1 MLPGGPLQAQDASL
15 EYAENRMDPVDT
27 FTGVDPEGRPV
38 YWSLLDALTDPAPTV
53 GGTALE
59 ATDIADAGAFT
70 ISSDG
75 VLSFKLPPDFEMP
88 MSRPAIGSPV
98 VTVGTLAARNVYKI
112 VVVAS
117 DDARGAD
124 MVGEADL
131 GAIDGIENIQKSYHK
146 VTVTVTD
153 VDEAGSIS
161 LSAQQPQV
169 GVDLTATLTDQDAT
183 DTDDEGGLQPKN
195 GKWKWE
201 QGTAMNGPWTLI
213 SGQTTGTYSSPTAD
227 TVGKYLRA
235 TATYTDAF
243 GDDKTAMA
251 VSAHAVRAK
260 PAGTNSSPAFPDE
273 DADTV
278 NIQVSRSVN
287 ENSPPGTNVGEPVA
301 AGDAGDILTYSL
313 ATPAD
318 ANDNGKYRIDP
329 ATGQITVGARTMLN
343 RESFVQ
349 DDPVHT
355 VTVTATDPWSI
366 TVEADGLSA
375 TTQTVTITI
384 KDVNEAPVITEGP
397 TRAKQSENLTETD
410 ATPDNASDDVIVTTY
425 TATDVEITEGDNAC
439 VVGSC
444 TWSVSGAD
452 AGLFKVSNE
461 TATRGQLTFKKAP
474 NYEKPSD
481 SDKDNVYMVTV
492 VVTDKGMDTE
502 RTLGVDKMTATRD
515 VVITVANVKEDGK
528 IKFSSNQPK
537 QGVEFVATLTDDDG
551 PTNVTKWKWERDE
564 NGSEGSPTDNCVD
577 SLSWEDAEGE
587 GAKTDTYTPEADDL
601 GKCLR
606 VTPTYT
612 DPLGDSM
619 VMENVSAKHVVVDLT
634 NKAPEFKDANN
645 KVITST
651 TRSVAEDAVTDDA
664 PTPDVDSPVK
674 ATDPNETDEENTEI
688 LTYTLGG
695 TDARYF
701 EITDANSSTGQITVK
716 EDTKLD
722 YETKNSYMVT
732 VTATDPSLASTTIDV
747 TIKVKDVN
755 EGPEFTAPKEGD
767 VDVTVKENARSLNI
781 YSFRATDPEGRTVYW
796 SLDDDS
802 TDSPDMS
809 SFTISDKGALSLNTS
824 PNYEDDGL
832 GSDKTYTV
840 VVIASDDALGG
851 GIDTDGED
859 PIRTSM
865 KTVTVTVEDVEEN
878 GAITTIPKYPH
889 VTGLVTATL
898 DDDDGETGTVTWEWK
913 AGTAVV
919 GTTSSSYTPVDAD
932 LRKTLS
938 VKASYT
944 QDGDGVTITK
954 SAGTVRETPSPAN
967 TAPEFADTAENN
979 ARSVDENERAGTTLG
994 KAIKATDAD
1003 GDSLTYSLEG
1013 ADASSF
1019 RISSSGQ
1026 LSTAAVLNHEDDD
1039 GHSVTI
1045 RATDPWGGSGTI
1057 AVTVTVKDVNEA
1069 PMITTGPTRRDREE
1083 NAADDALQVSTY
1095 IGSDVDEGDD
1105 VADLT
1110 WSIEGEDFAK
1120 FDIDESTGLLTFK
1133 ESPDFEMPAD
1143 RNKDNVYKV
1152 TVVVSDDGSP
1162 KLPDKRQVEVTV
1174 TDVEEDGEVTLSS
1187 VQPKVAIDLTA
1198 SLEDSDGDVKDT
1210 AWQWYRSDTC
1220 PTALAQVGPA
1230 LITALDG
1237 SSDWSEVPDAESE
1250 TYTPEAGTAKDEGKC
1265 LLALAKYNDR
1275 RGTSK
1280 AAAKQSAN
1288 VVIVNADN
1296 RAPMFKDNDQEITE
1310 TTRKVAENTPNNE
1323 ATDDGDTDDIDET
1336 TQGNIDDPVA
1346 AIDDD
1351 TLTYTLGG
1359 TDAASFDIDRLNGQL
1374 MTKAKLDYETKN
1386 SYMVTVTAT
1395 DPDGLSDSVD
1405 VTIKVMD
1412 IDEAPEIIVGGL
1424 AITGLSA
1431 VSYAEDGKGNVA
1443 TYMAAGPD
1451 AASATWSLSGADM
1464 GDFMIS
1470 STGVLTFRLS
1480 PDFETPADADTDN
1493 TYMVTVEANEGTNT
1507 AMKAVTIDV
1516 TNVDEDGTVSL
1527 STQQPR
1533 VGTAIAATLTDAD
1546 GGVTGTAWQWAKAT
1560 TMDGIYSNIAGA
1572 TSDSYTPV
1580 EGDANMY
1587 LRATA
1592 MYTDGHGSG
1601 KSEMTVSANAVNT
1614 VPAFDADTATRSVE
1628 ENTAAGENIGEPIM
1642 ATDDD
1647 TLTYTL
1653 SGTDA
1658 ASFDIISATGQL
1670 QTKAALDYETKHS
1683 YTVTVTATDEAG
1695 LSDSIDVTI
1704 TVTDVDDEAPV
1715 ITGDPLVD
1723 SYDAN
1728 SDGTIDRAE
1737 VGQAIRDFIGRQIEH
1752 DDVLKVIGQ
1761 YFKDLRSG
1769 S

>member
-38 YWSLLDALTDPAPTV
+38 YWSLLDALTSPAPTV
-53 GGTALE
+53 GGTAL
-59 ATDIADAGAFT
+59 AASDIADAGAFT

-88 MSRPAIGSPV
+88 MSRTAIGSSV
-98 VTVGTLAARNVYKI
+98 VTEGTLAARNVYKI

-124 MVGEADL
+124 MVGLADL
-131 GAIDGIENIQKSYHK
+131 GDIDGIENIQKSYHK

-183 DTDDEGGLQPKN
+183 DTVDDEDGLQPKN

-273 DADTV
+273 DADT
-278 NIQVSRSVN
+278 RSVN
-287 ENSPPGTNVGEPVA
+287 ENSPPGTNVGKPVA

-313 ATPAD
+313 GTPTN
-318 ANDNGKYRIDP
+318 ANDDGKYRIDP
-329 ATGQITVGARTMLN
+329 ATGQITVGARTMLD
-343 RESFVQ
+343 RESFGQ
-349 DDPVHT
+349 DDPEHT

-366 TVEADGLSA
+366 TTVEADGLSA

-384 KDVNEAPVITEGP
+384 KDVNEAPVITGGP

-410 ATPDNASDDVIVTTY
+410 ATPDSANDDVIVTTY
-425 TATDVEITEGDNAC
+425 TATDVEITEGDKAC

-452 AGLFKVSNE
+452 AGLFKVSNG
-461 TATRGQLTFKKAP
+461 TATLGQLTFKKAP

-551 PTNVTKWKWERDE
+551 PTNVTKWKWERDDG
-564 NGSEGSPTDNCVD
+564 GSAGSATADCSVD
-577 SLSWEDAEGE
+577 SLNWEDAEGE

-606 VTPTYT
+606 VIPTYT
-612 DPLGDSM
+612 DPLGESM
-619 VMENVSAKHVVVDLT
+619 ATENMSANAVVKDRE
-634 NKAPEFKDANN
+634 NKAPQFKDANN

-651 TRSVAEDAVTDDA
+651 TRSVAEDAVTDDT
-664 PTPDVDSPVK
+664 PTPTVGAVVE
-674 ATDPNETDEENTEI
+674 ATDPNATTTDNTEI

-701 EITDANSSTGQITVK
+701 EITDANSGTGQITVK
-716 EDTKLD
+716 DGTKLD
-722 YETKNSYMVT
+722 YEKKKSYMVT
-732 VTATDPSLASTTIDV
+732 VTAKDPSLASTTIDV
-747 TIKVKDVN
+747 TINVEDVN

-767 VDVTVKENARSLNI
+767 VDVTVKENTRSLNI
-781 YSFRATDPEGRTVYW
+781 YSFRATDPERRTVYW
-796 SLDDDS
+796 SLNPDS
-802 TDSPDMS
+802 TDES
-809 SFTISDKGALSLNTS
+809 SFTISDRGVLSLNAS
-824 PNYEDDGL
+824 PNYEDDAGL
-832 GSDKTYTV
+832 GPDRMYTV
-840 VVIASDDALGG
+840 VVMASDDAPGA
-851 GIDTDGED
+851 GISSGEED
-859 PIRTSM
+859 PIITSS
-865 KTVTVTVEDVEEN
+865 KTVTVTVEDVEEQ
-878 GAITTIPKYPH
+878 GAITTTPKYPH
-889 VTGLVTATL
+889 VGDAVEADLT
-898 DDDDGETGTVTWEWK
+898 DGDGDIGTVTWEWK
-913 AGTAVV
+913 ADAAAVGGDV
-919 GTTSSSYTPVDAD
+919 NSYTPVEDD
-932 LRKTLS
+932 VGKTLS

-954 SAGTVRETPSPAN
+954 SAGTVRAAPSPDN
-967 TAPEFADTAENN
+967 IVPTFADTAENN
-979 ARSVDENERAGTTLG
+979 ARSVDENARAGTTLG
-994 KAIKATDAD
+994 KAIKATDEN
-1003 GDSLTYSLEG
+1003 GDSLTYSLG
-1013 ADASSF
+1013 GTDASFF
-1019 RISSSGQ
+1019 RISSSSGQ
-1026 LSTAAVLNHEDDD
+1026 LSTAAVLSHEDDD
-1039 GHSVTI
+1039 ELSVTVT
-1045 RATDPWGGSGTI
+1045 ATDPWGGEGTI
-1057 AVTVTVKDVNEA
+1057 GVTVTVIDLNEA

-1083 NAADDALQVSTY
+1083 NADDDALTVFTY
-1095 IGSDVDEGDD
+1095 AASDIDEDD
-1105 VADLT
+1105 DTEDLT
-1110 WSIEGEDFAK
+1110 WSIEGEDTAK
-1120 FDIDESTGLLTFK
+1120 FDMGEDTGLLAFK
-1133 ESPDFEMPAD
+1133 ESPDYEMPTD

-1162 KLPDKRQVEVTV
+1162 KLTDKRQVEVTV
-1174 TDVEEDGEVTLSS
+1174 TDVEEDGVVSLSS
-1187 VQPKVAIDLTA
+1187 VQPKVAIQQMA
-1198 SLEDSDGDVKDT
+1198 ALEDSDGEVTDT
-1210 AWQWYRSDTC
+1210 VWQWYRSDNDTC
-1220 PTALAQVGPA
+1220 PTALTSVDQA
-1230 LITALDG
+1230 LITALAAGG
-1237 SSDWSEVPDAESE
+1237 SGWSPIPDAESD
-1250 TYTPEAGTAKDEGKC
+1250 TYTPGAGTDKDEDKC

-1275 RGTSK
+1275 RGTAK
-1280 AAAKQSAN
+1280 AAAKQSDNTVIAN
-1288 VVIVNADN
+1288 DGN
-1296 RAPMFKDNDQEITE
+1296 RAPVFKDNDVEITE
-1310 TTRKVAENTPNNE
+1310 TTREVAENTPVNE
-1323 ATDDGDTDDIDET
+1323 AEDDADTDDIEES
-1336 TQGNIDDPVA
+1336 TQGNIGDPVA
-1346 AIDDD
+1346 ATDPNDDD
-1351 TLTYTLGG
+1351 NLTYTLGG
-1359 TDAASFDIDRLNGQL
+1359 TDAASFDIGRSDGQL

-1431 VSYAEDGKGNVA
+1431 VSYAEKDTGNVA

-1470 STGVLTFRLS
+1470 STGVLTFSIS
-1480 PDFETPADADTDN
+1480 PDFETPADANTDN
-1493 TYMVTVEANEGTNT
+1493 TYMVTVEANDGTNT
-1507 AMKAVTIDV
+1507 AMKAVTINV
-1516 TNVDEDGTVSL
+1516 TNVDEPGAVSL
-1527 STQQPR
+1527 SSQTPV
-1533 VGTAIAATLTDAD
+1533 VGSALTASLTDAD
-1546 GGVTGTAWQWAKAT
+1546 GEITGMKWQWASENT
-1560 TMDGIYSNIAGA
+1560 DGTFADIAGAGA
-1572 TSDSYTPV
+1572 TSNSYTPA
-1580 EGDANMY
+1580 DADVGKR

-1592 MYTDGHGSG
+1592 SYTDGHGSG
-1601 KSEMTVSANAVNT
+1601 KSAMAESDNAVSTTPTT
-1614 VPAFDADTATRSVE
+1614 VAGEYDADGS
-1628 ENTAAGENIGEPIM
+1628 
-1642 ATDDD
+1642 
-1647 TLTYTL
+1647 
-1653 SGTDA
+1653 
-1658 ASFDIISATGQL
+1658 
-1670 QTKAALDYETKHS
+1670 
-1683 YTVTVTATDEAG
+1683 
-1695 LSDSIDVTI
+1695 
-1704 TVTDVDDEAPV
+1704 
-1715 ITGDPLVD
+1715 
-1723 SYDAN
+1723 
-1728 SDGTIDRAE
+1728 GTIDRAE
-1737 VGQAIRDFIGRQIEH
+1737 VGQAVRDFIGRQIEH
-1752 DDVLKVIGQ
+1752 DDVLKVIAQ